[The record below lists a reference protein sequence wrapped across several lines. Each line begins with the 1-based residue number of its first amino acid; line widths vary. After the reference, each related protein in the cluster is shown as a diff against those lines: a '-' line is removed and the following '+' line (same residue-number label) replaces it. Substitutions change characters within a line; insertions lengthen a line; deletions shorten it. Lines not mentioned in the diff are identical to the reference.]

1 MPASRG
7 PGRMSAILGTATEV
21 EKRLAAAGHQIPP
34 APKPQAAYIPWTRTG
49 NTLYVAG
56 QIPTRDG
63 KPVRTGKVGAEVSL
77 ADAQAVARVCALNAI
92 AVLKDAVGGK
102 LDKVRILKTVNF
114 VAVAPGFTDVHVVAN
129 GASELFALAFG
140 DKGRHARSSVGVA
153 ELPFGVPFE
162 VELIAE
168 LE

>member
-1 MPASRG
+1 
-7 PGRMSAILGTATEV
+7 MSATVGITSEV
-21 EKRLAAAGHQIPP
+21 EKRLAAAGHELPP

-49 NTLYVAG
+49 DLVFVAG

-77 ADAQAVARVCALNAI
+77 EDAQAAARVCALNAI
-92 AVLKDAVGGK
+92 AVLRDAVGNK

-129 GASELFALAFG
+129 GASEVFALAFG
-140 DKGRHARSSVGVA
+140 DHGRHARSSVGVA

-162 VELIAE
+162 VELIAKVDP
-168 LE
+168 